1 MAGILDLP
9 TEILVGI
16 LENRAVSETTL
27 YFLALVCRRLHFVA
41 LPIYFSRHGLT
52 PSSKSIVIA
61 MVEDRRD
68 VLAALKTALFI
79 PHTENIRCIFPHPSC
94 CSIFP
99 LLLHLTRLENYI
111 SRLPSVKHVTLCLD
125 VRGSMCLSVGND
137 DGLRAWA
144 ASLESLLNCIVKK
157 QCECLTM
164 VYGAQFTKA
173 YQLTS
178 PPIRRGKMMHL
189 LSAVPRLARTRRPTS
204 EIQEFRRDPRQGHTH
219 IEMALPSIHHSS
231 NLSSLEIYSAI
242 LVLPPG
248 LYWTLTALRTC
259 PITSL
264 TLGWRGEE
272 SIPWR
277 TVLPLIA
284 SAASQLTSI
293 TLCEADVI
301 FGYTDSSTE
310 VGILDFISRFPQLRH
325 IAISY
330 NVFTDFG
337 ATDGPLLDLP
347 NVETLSAPSPFILH
361 MLRSPSSLPNI
372 QSICV
377 VWPQPHLSRITHLLA
392 TALHPILHK
401 SRPPR
406 LSVCVT
412 TSMYHSTFFTVPIG
426 DTAFSDRVEALE
438 IIVARF
444 PWTDV
449 AEMAGWIGLFPRVRQ
464 VDIELSDSTEP
475 GFHAAVARLVKS
487 TDLLDKIKV
496 NGVVYSLSDRKAIP
510 SAS

>member
-1 MAGILDLP
+1 
-9 TEILVGI
+9 
-16 LENRAVSETTL
+16 
-27 YFLALVCRRLHFVA
+27 
-41 LPIYFSRHGLT
+41 
-52 PSSKSIVIA
+52 
-61 MVEDRRD
+61 
-68 VLAALKTALFI
+68 
-79 PHTENIRCIFPHPSC
+79 
-94 CSIFP
+94 
-99 LLLHLTRLENYI
+99 
-111 SRLPSVKHVTLCLD
+111 
-125 VRGSMCLSVGND
+125 
-137 DGLRAWA
+137 
-144 ASLESLLNCIVKK
+144 
-157 QCECLTM
+157 M

-189 LSAVPRLARTRRPTS
+189 LSAARAHS
-204 EIQEFRRDPRQGHTH
+204 YRDGST
-219 IEMALPSIHHSS
+219 SIHHSS

-347 NVETLSAPSPFILH
+347 NVETLSAPSPFILT
-361 MLRSPSSLPNI
+361 S
-372 QSICV
+372 
-377 VWPQPHLSRITHLLA
+377 

-475 GFHAAVARLVKS
+475 GFHAAVHVR
-487 TDLLDKIKV
+487 
-496 NGVVYSLSDRKAIP
+496 LSDRKAIP
-510 SAS
+510 RLFTML